1 MNQKKTKIIQKN
13 TKQLEKQI
21 YILANK
27 TINSLIKSLIE
38 VILQFKNLNY
48 SYSSK
53 WINI

>member
-1 MNQKKTKIIQKN
+1 MNQKN
-13 TKQLEKQI
+13 TKIFQKNNKQFEKQI

-27 TINSLIKSLIE
+27 TINELIKSLIE
-38 VILQFKNLNY
+38 VILQFKNFNY